1 LLNANEEFNEEDGEE
16 SHNKLPPFKEKPAKA
31 VGFTQAGLKFLLNP
45 LANVVKTSSNVSG
58 MNTPQP
64 QSARKGAVGVGSP
77 GGAPVGGGGGG
88 GGGGGRA
95 RICPLN
101 WLSEEA
107 WEMAGAL
114 SQLEG

>member
-64 QSARKGAVGVGSP
+64 QSARPVGVGSP
-77 GGAPVGGGGGG
+77 GGASV
-88 GGGGGRA
+88 GGGGRA